1 MQAVTC
7 LDRNYSPFLNECSWQ
22 LAMQW
27 SLVVA
32 ASDERIHPGMFSKK
46 HVRTKGKG
54 QGSVWVLSW
63 SRKACTILAVWEPA
77 PSHSSSHHRPGTITH
92 LCSMRFPPSSI
103 RWETFSDGHA
113 RLQQQQLRTSVS
125 HMVALMKKPVH
136 TPSLCIL
143 KPLDCK
149 CSKLNLFWVFFLQ
162 IIWLKPI
169 NYNQY
174 LLTEH
179 VWIF

>member
-7 LDRNYSPFLNECSWQ
+7 LDWNYSPFLNECSWQ

-77 PSHSSSHHRPGTITH
+77 PSRSSSHHRPGTITH

-113 RLQQQQLRTSVS
+113 RLQQQQLRNQSATWW
-125 HMVALMKKPVH
+125 HWWKKSFIHHFCVNW
-136 TPSLCIL
+136 
-143 KPLDCK
+143 
-149 CSKLNLFWVFFLQ
+149 NLWIANVVNWTYSEFFFY
-162 IIWLKPI
+162 K
-169 NYNQY
+169 
-174 LLTEH
+174 
-179 VWIF
+179 

>member
-32 ASDERIHPGMFSKK
+32 ASDER
-46 HVRTKGKG
+46 
-54 QGSVWVLSW
+54 SVWVLSW

-125 HMVALMKKPVH
+125 HMVALMKKTVH
-136 TPSLCIL
+136 TPFLCIL

>member
-103 RWETFSDGHA
+103 RWDFLWWTCEAAAAAAQNIGQPHGGTDEKNRSYTIFVYTETSG
-113 RLQQQQLRTSVS
+113 LQ
-125 HMVALMKKPVH
+125 M
-136 TPSLCIL
+136 
-143 KPLDCK
+143 
-149 CSKLNLFWVFFLQ
+149 
-162 IIWLKPI
+162 
-169 NYNQY
+169 
-174 LLTEH
+174 
-179 VWIF
+179 